1 LKAWAL
7 AAALLLAPLGATAQM
22 LGLGGRNDGQP
33 LQIDAD
39 KGIEW
44 HQNERAYVARG
55 NAKATRGDVSVRA
68 DTLTAYYR
76 PKPGAADPSQGGS
89 EIYRILAEGHVIL
102 ASQTQTV
109 TGDRAVYDLDQAVA
123 VVTGKDL
130 KLTTPTDVIT
140 ARDSLEWY
148 DRTGLAVARGN
159 AVASRA
165 DRRVNADVL
174 VAHVERPQGEQS
186 RISRVDAHGG
196 VHVST
201 PQEVARGRAGVYNLD
216 TGIVT
221 LTGNVTI
228 TRGENEI
235 RGETAVVD
243 LNNNVS
249 RMLAGPATGGRVQ
262 GLIIP
267 ESDKNVGTTPSAP
280 GAKR

>member
-1 LKAWAL
+1 LRTWAL
-7 AAALLLAPLGATAQM
+7 AAALLLVPLGAEAQL
-22 LGLGGRNDGQP
+22 LGLGGRDDGKP

-39 KGIEW
+39 QGIEW

-55 NAKATRGDVSVRA
+55 NAKATRGNVSVRA
-68 DTLTAYYR
+68 ATLTAYYR
-76 PKPGAADPSQGGS
+76 PKPGATDPNQGGS
-89 EIYRILAEGHVIL
+89 EIYRIVAEGRVVL
-102 ASQTQTV
+102 ASETQTV
-109 TGDRAVYDLDQAVA
+109 TGDRAVYDLDQAVV
-123 VVTGKDL
+123 VVTGNNL

-148 DRTGLAVARGN
+148 DRKGEAVARGN

-174 VAHVERPQGEQS
+174 VAHVERAQDGPS

-216 TGIVT
+216 TGLVT

-243 LNNNVS
+243 LNSNVS
-249 RMLAGPATGGRVQ
+249 RMIAGPSTGGRVQ

-267 ESDKNVGTTPSAP
+267 ESQKGGGPSLSP
-280 GAKR
+280 PQGKQ

>member
-1 LKAWAL
+1 MRAWAL
-7 AAALLLAPLGATAQM
+7 AAALLLAPLGAEAQL
-22 LGLGGRNDGQP
+22 LGLGASGEGKP

-39 KGIEW
+39 QGIEW

-55 NAKATRGDVSVRA
+55 NAKATRGGVSVRA

-76 PKPGAADPSQGGS
+76 PKPGATDPNQGGS
-89 EIYRILAEGHVIL
+89 EIYRVVADGHVTM
-102 ASQTQTV
+102 ASETQTV
-109 TGDRAVYDLDQAVA
+109 TGDHAVYDLDQSVV
-123 VVTGKDL
+123 VVTGNNL
-130 KLTTPTDVIT
+130 KLTTPTDIIT

-148 DRTGLAVARGN
+148 DAKSEAVARGN
-159 AVASRA
+159 AVAIRD

-174 VAHVERPQGEQS
+174 VAHVVRQQGGPS

-216 TGIVT
+216 TGLVT

-235 RGETAVVD
+235 KGETAVVD

-249 RMLAGPATGGRVQ
+249 RMIAGPNTGGRVQ
-262 GLIIP
+262 GLVIP
-267 ESDKNVGTTPSAP
+267 NSEKGGGRPLSP
-280 GAKR
+280 GGSKR

>member
-1 LKAWAL
+1 MKAWLL
-7 AAALLLAPLGATAQM
+7 AAALVLMPLAGEAQLLGVGGHDEDKPLEIEASQ
-22 LGLGGRNDGQP
+22 
-33 LQIDAD
+33 
-39 KGIEW
+39 GIEW
-44 HQNERAYVARG
+44 HEKERAYVARG
-55 NAKATRGDVSVRA
+55 NAKATRGRVSVRA

-76 PKPGAADPSQGGS
+76 PKPGASSSEQGGS
-89 EIYRILAEGHVIL
+89 EIYRVVAEGRVIL
-102 ASQTQTV
+102 ASETQTV
-109 TGDRAVYDLDQAVA
+109 TGDRAIYDLDQAV
-123 VVTGKDL
+123 VIVTGKDL

-148 DRTGLAVARGN
+148 DAKNQAVARGN
-159 AVASRA
+159 AVAIRG

-174 VAHVERPQGEQS
+174 VAHVERPPEGES

-216 TGIVT
+216 TGLVT

-228 TRGENEI
+228 TRGEDQI

-249 RMLAGPATGGRVQ
+249 RMIAGPSTGGRVQ
-262 GLIIP
+262 GLVIP
-267 ESDKNVGTTPSAP
+267 ESQKAGAAAPSEP
-280 GAKR
+280 ESKR

>member
-1 LKAWAL
+1 VLV
-7 AAALLLAPLGATAQM
+7 AALLLAPLGADAQL
-22 LGLGGRNDGQP
+22 LGLGGQDDGKP
-33 LQIDAD
+33 LKIDAD
-39 KGIEW
+39 QGIEW

-55 NAKATRGDVSVRA
+55 NAKATRGNVTVRG

-76 PKPGAADPSQGGS
+76 PKPGATDPNQGGS
-89 EIYRILAEGHVIL
+89 EIFRVVANGHVIL
-102 ASQTQTV
+102 ASETQTV
-109 TGDRAVYDLDQAVA
+109 TGDHAVYDLDQAVV
-123 VVTGKDL
+123 VVTGKNL

-148 DRTGLAVARGN
+148 DKKGEAVARGD
-159 AVASRA
+159 AVAIRD
-165 DRRVNADVL
+165 DRRVTADIL
-174 VAHVERPQGEQS
+174 VAHVVRPQGAPA

-216 TGIVT
+216 TGLVT

-235 RGETAVVD
+235 KGETAVVD

-249 RMLAGPATGGRVQ
+249 RMIAGPSTGGRVQ
-262 GLIIP
+262 GLVIP
-267 ESDKNVGTTPSAP
+267 NEEKGGAPPRPGT
-280 GAKR
+280 KR

>member
-1 LKAWAL
+1 LRAWAL
-7 AAALLLAPLGATAQM
+7 AAALLLAPLGAEAQM
-22 LGLGGRNDGQP
+22 LGLGGRGDGRP

-76 PKPGAADPSQGGS
+76 PKPGATDPNQGGS
-89 EIYRILAEGHVIL
+89 EIYRIVAEGRVIL
-102 ASQTQTV
+102 ASPTQTV

-148 DRTGLAVARGN
+148 DAKGQAVARGN
-159 AVASRA
+159 AVASRD

-174 VAHVERPQGEQS
+174 VAHVERPQGGEA
-186 RISRVDAHGG
+186 RITRVDAHGG

-201 PQEVARGRAGVYNLD
+201 PQEVARGRAGVYNVD

-267 ESDKNVGTTPSAP
+267 ESDKNAPSPTPPGT
-280 GAKR
+280 KK

>member
-1 LKAWAL
+1 MKTWLL
-7 AAALLLAPLGATAQM
+7 AAALVLTPLAGEAQT
-22 LGLGGRNDGQP
+22 LGLGGRDQDKP
-33 LQIDAD
+33 LEIEASR
-39 KGIEW
+39 GIEW
-44 HQNERAYVARG
+44 HEKERAYVARG
-55 NAKATRGDVSVRA
+55 NAKATRGGVSVRG

-76 PKPGAADPSQGGS
+76 PKPGASSSSDQGGS
-89 EIYRILAEGHVIL
+89 EIYRVVAEGRVVL
-102 ASQTQTV
+102 ASETQTV
-109 TGDRAVYDLDQAVA
+109 TGDRAIYDLDQAV
-123 VVTGKDL
+123 VIVTGKDL

-148 DRTGLAVARGN
+148 DAKNQAVARGN
-159 AVASRA
+159 AVAIRG

-174 VAHVERPQGEQS
+174 VAHVERPPEGPS

-216 TGIVT
+216 TGLVT

-228 TRGENEI
+228 TRGDDEI

-249 RMLAGPATGGRVQ
+249 RMIAGPSTGGRVRA
-262 GLIIP
+262 
-267 ESDKNVGTTPSAP
+267 S
-280 GAKR
+280 

>member
-7 AAALLLAPLGATAQM
+7 AAALLLTAAPLGAQGQL
-22 LGLGGRNDGQP
+22 LGLGGGRDEGKP
-33 LQIDAD
+33 LHIDAD
-39 KGIEW
+39 RGIEW

-55 NAKATRGDVSVRA
+55 HAKATRGDISVRA

-76 PKPGAADPSQGGS
+76 PKPGATDPNQGGS
-89 EIYRILAEGHVIL
+89 EIYRIVADGSVIL
-102 ASQTQTV
+102 ASPTQTV
-109 TGDRAVYDLDQAVA
+109 TGDHAVYDLDQAVV
-123 VVTGKDL
+123 VVTGKNL

-148 DRTGLAVARGN
+148 DAKSEAVARGD
-159 AVASRA
+159 AVAIRA
-165 DRRVNADVL
+165 DRRVSADVL
-174 VAHVERPQGEQS
+174 VAHVERPQGGPS
-186 RISRVDAHGG
+186 RINRVDAHGG

-216 TGIVT
+216 TGLVT

-249 RMLAGPATGGRVQ
+249 RMIAGPSTGGRVQ
-262 GLIIP
+262 GLVIP
-267 ESDKNVGTTPSAP
+267 NSEKGGTPPP
-280 GAKR
+280 GAKK